1 MPSTYSPDPSTYL
14 QSLESKSKALKNF
27 VEVPPSPPSVSW
39 TDDDGHPEDRV
50 AKLQDLVKQAYAHAD
65 GNTASG
71 KWSAIPRL
79 LRLGVTSGQR
89 GRWIGARADLKTP
102 TLRPGMEY
110 IIAETEEEWSAWE
123 KKAAVKDRVEVWKE
137 GVLTPSGEGE
147 VSALSIASKAS
158 MTTSTSDAVTK
169 SGNALGFTV
178 SKRSR
183 QAIGKP
189 KPDGKI
195 AERAPSPVCC
205 FAAKELVS

>member
-1 MPSTYSPDPSTYL
+1 MSATHSPEPSNYL

-27 VEVPPSPPSVSW
+27 VEVPPSPPSVSQQDVG
-39 TDDDGHPEDRV
+39 DDRRSEDGV
-50 AKLQDLVKQAYAHAD
+50 AKLQGLVKQAYAHAD

-89 GRWIGARADLKTP
+89 GRWIGARADLNPP

-110 IIAETEEEWSAWE
+110 INAETEEEWAAWE
-123 KKAAVKDRVEVWKE
+123 KRAAVKDRVEVWKE
-137 GVLTPSGEGE
+137 GVLTPSGGE
-147 VSALSIASKAS
+147 VSVLSIVSKAS
-158 MTTSTSDAVTK
+158 TTTSISDTMAK

-178 SKRSR
+178 AKRSR

-189 KPDGKI
+189 KQEGKTS
-195 AERAPSPVCC
+195 ERAPSPVC
-205 FAAKELVS
+205 